1 MFRVQQVEV
10 FHQLLRLFVPRSS
23 ADPNIAPDI
32 SIKPGDIKG
41 LFQFTQRSGGLF
53 DTDGNDAFVPKE
65 ARRVSLH
72 DAEAD

>member
-10 FHQLLRLFVPRSS
+10 FHQPFQNFSPHAS
-23 ADPNIAPDI
+23 ADANIAPDM